1 MSNIQTINEI
11 PLTLVEMKERI
22 EKVEKRDKELNFRA
36 TKTKD
41 YLSVF
46 TKDMD
51 LKAALELK
59 KKITELNI
67 PRLKD
72 RQIVKII
79 DLMPQDLDSL
89 KILLIGENIT
99 IKNEDLEKILQVIK

>member
-1 MSNIQTINEI
+1 MSSIQTINEV

-36 TKTKD
+36 TKTKE
-41 YLSVF
+41 YLGTF

-51 LKAALELK
+51 LKTATELK